1 MTLLLSVLLVLLVLA
16 GLGAA
21 GLGLAAMRDW
31 HHQPQRFLF
40 AAFGTLACAAV
51 AALAADA
58 LLSGARGSGWRAPA
72 RLLADVM
79 VPLAFVLVMQAYR
92 RADRQK
98 LKLRQAAPVNQ
109 QTSLPNRT
117 LLIDQAIPAMARC
130 LRDQVPASVV
140 AASIDGLDEIARTR
154 GPRASE
160 VLLRDFAAVFRD
172 ATRAGDVTGHAG
184 TTTLAALLP
193 SATAEA
199 ATLMAARLRR
209 EASARLAHPGMDG
222 HRVTLSI
229 GIAAVGDGPI
239 RAVLDEAIDAAE
251 GARAAAAAAG
261 GDRVQEAPAP
271 PLRTAGQPP

>member
-1 MTLLLSVLLVLLVLA
+1 LTLLLAVLLVLVVLA
-16 GLGAA
+16 GLTAA
-21 GLGLAAMRDW
+21 GLGVLAMRDW
-31 HHQPQRFLF
+31 HHQPKRFLF
-40 AAFGTLACAAV
+40 AGFGTLACAAV
-51 AALAADA
+51 AALAADG
-58 LLSGARGSGWRAPA
+58 LLSGARGAGWRVPA

-79 VPLAFVLVMQAYR
+79 LPLTFVLVVRAYR
-92 RADRQK
+92 RADKQG
-98 LKLRQAAPVNQ
+98 LKLRLAAPVNQ
-109 QTSLPNRT
+109 QTSLPNRA

-160 VLLRDFAAVFRD
+160 VLLRDFGAVFRD
-172 ATRAGDVTGHAG
+172 VTRAGDVTGHAG

-222 HRVTLSI
+222 HRVTLSV
-229 GIAAVGDGPI
+229 GIAPVGDGPI
-239 RAVLDEAIDAAE
+239 RAVLEEAIHAAD
-251 GARAAAAAAG
+251 GARAGASAAG

-271 PLRTAGQPP
+271 PLRSAGQPL

>member
-1 MTLLLSVLLVLLVLA
+1 LTFLLSALLVLVVLA

-21 GLGLAAMRDW
+21 AHGVLAMRDW

-40 AAFGTLACAAV
+40 AAFGTLACGAV

-58 LLSGARGSGWRAPA
+58 LLSGTRGAGWRMPA
-72 RLLADVM
+72 RLLADAM
-79 VPLAFVLVMQAYR
+79 VPLAFVLVVQAYR
-92 RADRQK
+92 RADKQR
-98 LKLRQAAPVNQ
+98 LKLRLTAPVNQ
-109 QTSLPNRT
+109 QTSLPNRA

-172 ATRAGDVTGHAG
+172 VTRAGDVTGHAG

-209 EASARLAHPGMDG
+209 EASARLAHPAMDG
-222 HRVTLSI
+222 HRVTLSV
-229 GIAAVGDGPI
+229 GISPVGDGPI
-239 RAVLDEAIDAAE
+239 RAVLEEAIHAADS
-251 GARAAAAAAG
+251 ARAAACAAG